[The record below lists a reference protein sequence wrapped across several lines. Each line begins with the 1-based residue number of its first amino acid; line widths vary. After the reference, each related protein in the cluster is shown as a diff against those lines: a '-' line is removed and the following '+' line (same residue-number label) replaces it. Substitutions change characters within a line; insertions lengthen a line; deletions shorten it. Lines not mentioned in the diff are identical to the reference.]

1 MAAGFARILMATDFS
16 PCAEAAWATAQRLAR
31 ALGAELTL
39 LHVVSESGLL
49 GGAPFAGGLAAE
61 ARSEAAKEAQGQ
73 LAAWAAAASASGL
86 VARTDLRAGPPH
98 EQIVEAATAAG
109 ADLIV
114 IGIHGGIRRAVLGS
128 VADRVIRLAPCPVVA
143 VREPS

>member
-1 MAAGFARILMATDFS
+1 MAGGFDRILVPTDFT

-39 LHVVSESGLL
+39 VHVVSESGLL

-61 ARSEAAKEAQGQ
+61 ARTEAAKEAEGR
-73 LAAWAAAASASGL
+73 LAAWAAAASGAGL
-86 VARTDLRAGPPH
+86 VARTDLRAGAPH

-114 IGIHGGIRRAVLGS
+114 VGTHGGMRRAVLGS